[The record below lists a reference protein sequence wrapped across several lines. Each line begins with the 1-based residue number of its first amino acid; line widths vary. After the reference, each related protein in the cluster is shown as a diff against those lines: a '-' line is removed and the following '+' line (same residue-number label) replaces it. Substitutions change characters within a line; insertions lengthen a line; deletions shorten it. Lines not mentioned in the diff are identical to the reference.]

1 MNYCDDMVIN
11 EGRLNTNGTLGN
23 SHFADASYPSVS
35 QTKGGYMKL
44 NIELSDIQVKA
55 INEFLKYDDIG
66 VWEHETSGKDEILH
80 TEFFRAL
87 RKIDDSSKVKNNEG
101 IMVLEHKASKK
112 EGK

>member
-1 MNYCDDMVIN
+1 MNYRNTIIN
-11 EGRLNTNGTLGN
+11 EGGLNTNGTLGD
-23 SHFADASYPSVS
+23 SHFADTSYPSLS
-35 QTKGGYMKL
+35 LTKGGNMKL

-101 IMVLEHKASKK
+101 IMVLEHTASKK